1 MIHTPIA
8 VKHRISNAVLWYGE
22 DYDIK
27 RAQEN
32 QYHEKSGDYEKIQT
46 IRGIYHSDRQSF
58 IDLVSVEG
66 GVVKSKYVKGI
77 LCMPEPK
84 ILANQGDMVMVNDT
98 KYFVTAVEPIQYGD
112 VIIAMEISIDE
123 KVEVN

>member
-32 QYHEKSGDYEKIQT
+32 QYHEKSGDYEKAQNM
-46 IRGIYHSDRQSF
+46 F
-58 IDLVSVEG
+58 IKEIPVQ
-66 GVVKSKYVKGI
+66 I
-77 LCMPEPK
+77 LK
-84 ILANQGDMVMVNDT
+84 IA
-98 KYFVTAVEPIQYGD
+98 K
-112 VIIAMEISIDE
+112 
-123 KVEVN
+123 